1 MTPTSHVTTRPPGS
15 HDAVIVIPGI
25 MGSELVDVTTGN
37 TLWGLADASWY
48 VSAWTTGQGLRN
60 LQVTDP
66 DPEREHRRVRATRL
80 LRFPA
85 FMPVLTGMEP
95 YTRLMERIA
104 QVVQR
109 PEALRPFPYD
119 WRLPVAHNAALLAR
133 VIEAHLKAW
142 RWRAESHGPGG
153 NRARV
158 VLVAHS
164 MGGLLVQELARIPGA
179 LDEVRAIITLG
190 TPFLGSLDAVR
201 MLSEGAGSPFPLPR
215 RRLQALARTL
225 PSVYELLPAYRC
237 VQDNGVLRH
246 LAAGDLAVDSDSV
259 PSDRAAVR
267 TLPLPGHRCLVGLG
281 QPTFQSMTLRS
292 GDVEVHHGIPDEHA
306 TAGAD
311 LLDHSGDGTVYRYSA
326 ELRQAERTYVH
337 QSHGALARCKEAM
350 DHVCAVISEDDQGAP
365 LGGGELGLEVPD
377 VVHAGEPFTFAV
389 TGSQSAGAS
398 CYVVDLST
406 GGVQESPV
414 LRYGDATHGGRRAGE
429 LLLTEPGLYRVAAA
443 GGSGSPVTRLLLAAG
458 RGDKP

>member
-1 MTPTSHVTTRPPGS
+1 MTPTSRTTTRPPGS
-15 HDAVIVIPGI
+15 HDAVIVVPGI
-25 MGSELVDVTTGN
+25 MGSELVDVTTGK
-37 TLWGLADASWY
+37 TLWGLADANWY
-48 VSAWTTGQGLRN
+48 VSAWMTGQGLRN
-60 LQVTDP
+60 LRVTDP
-66 DPEREHRRVRATRL
+66 ETERRRVRATRL

-104 QVVQR
+104 QVVR
-109 PEALRPFPYD
+109 HPAALRPFPYD

-133 VIEAHLKAW
+133 AIEAHLTAW
-142 RWRAESHGPGG
+142 RWRAESRGPGG
-153 NRARV
+153 SRARV
-158 VLVAHS
+158 VLVTHS
-164 MGGLLVQELARIPGA
+164 MGGLLVQEMAQVPGA
-179 LDEVRAIITLG
+179 LDEVRSIVTLG

-201 MLSEGAGSPFPLPR
+201 MLSEGVGSPFPLPR

-237 VQDNGVLRH
+237 VQDKGVLRH
-246 LAAGDLAVDSDSV
+246 VTAGDLGIGRDSV
-259 PSDRAAVR
+259 PPDRATAH

-281 QPTFQSMTLRS
+281 QPTFQSMSLRS
-292 GDVEVHHGIPDEHA
+292 GDIEVHHGIPDEHS
-306 TAGAD
+306 TAGTS

-350 DHVCAVISEDDQGAP
+350 DHVCAVISEDEQGAP

-377 VVHAGEPFTFAV
+377 VVQAGEPFTITV
-389 TGSQSAGAS
+389 TGSQAAGAS

-406 GGVQESPV
+406 GGVKESPV
-414 LRYGDATHGGRRAGE
+414 LRHGDAAEEGKRAGE
-429 LLLTEPGLYRVAAA
+429 LFLTQPGLYRVAVA
-443 GGSGSPVTRLLLAAG
+443 GGGGSPVTRLLLAAA
-458 RGDKP
+458 P